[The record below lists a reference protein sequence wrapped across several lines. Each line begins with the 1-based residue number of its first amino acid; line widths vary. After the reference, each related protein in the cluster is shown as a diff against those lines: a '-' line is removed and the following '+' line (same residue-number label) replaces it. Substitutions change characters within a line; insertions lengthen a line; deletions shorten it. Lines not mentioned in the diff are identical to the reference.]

1 MAQNKQNESPFY
13 TALTIETTELGV
25 DLLSAA
31 LEIVGAEKQEIIE
44 RREWTWFSHRIIF
57 HGRRVCHSRR
67 AACGACFL
75 AADCP
80 SYGLAGPAEPETA
93 EKLIKSPDRGH
104 LLAMA
109 GLGDEQREDVT
120 A

>member
-1 MAQNKQNESPFY
+1 MM
-13 TALTIETTELGV
+13 
-25 DLLSAA
+25 
-31 LEIVGAEKQEIIE
+31 EIIE
-44 RREWTWFSHRIIF
+44 RPEWTWFSHRIIF